1 MSRGLSIG
9 PATAVIITGLG
20 IDPAAVLRR
29 AAMPADL
36 FARGTTIT
44 AERYFDL
51 WAALEAEFARP
62 DLAVHVASTLTV
74 EAFDPPLFAG
84 LCSANLQQAAER
96 IAVYKRL
103 IGPMELVVDD
113 TPDRLR
119 LEIRWIDT
127 PPPPDTLI
135 EAELLF
141 WVAFARAGT
150 RSTLHP
156 RALSMPRPPTGSSA
170 FAAFV
175 GGARLLRS
183 PAIAIEFHPIDARR
197 PFLTSNAEMWRLI
210 EPALRR
216 SLHEL
221 DTSTTWAERVSAVLV
236 TALAAGNDT
245 VAHAAAELAVS
256 SRSLQRHLAGEG
268 TSYARVLSD
277 TRRRIA
283 LHYLRHTALSNV
295 EIALLIGYDEPTSF
309 HRAFQG
315 WTGETPGAAR
325 AVRAPAATSA

>member
-9 PATAVIITGLG
+9 PATAVIISGLG

-29 AAMPADL
+29 AGLPSDL
-36 FARGTTIT
+36 FARGTTVT

-84 LCSANLQQAAER
+84 LCSANLRQAAER

-103 IGPMELVVDD
+103 IGPMELVVDETHD
-113 TPDRLR
+113 GLR
-119 LEIRWIDT
+119 LEIRWIAT

-150 RSTLHP
+150 RANLHP
-156 RALSMPRPPTGSSA
+156 RALSMPHPPTGSRA
-170 FAAFV
+170 FADFV
-175 GGARLLRS
+175 GGATLLRS
-183 PAIAIEFHPIDARR
+183 ASIAIEFHPIDARR

-221 DTSTTWAERVSAVLV
+221 DSAVTWSDRVGAVLV

-245 VAHAAAELAVS
+245 LSHAAAELAVS
-256 SRSLQRHLAGEG
+256 PRSLQRHLAGEG
-268 TSYARVLSD
+268 TTYAAVLSA
-277 TRRRIA
+277 TRQRIA

-309 HRAFQG
+309 HRAFHG
-315 WTGETPGAAR
+315 WTGQTPGTAR
-325 AVRAPAATSA
+325 AVQAAGT